1 VHPTLDTLP
10 VYVREGSILPMQ
22 PVTQST
28 SEIPH
33 GPLLLRVYPG
43 RDCKGS
49 LYQDD
54 GKTMAY
60 KHGEFLRVQ
69 FSCEASAD
77 SVKLRIGPHQ
87 GSYRAWWSEL
97 RVEVYGQN
105 SDATYKVA
113 GGKINSGRATLDVAH
128 QMVSVTVPDD
138 GRGSDLEISARQAV
152 SSASR

>member
-1 VHPTLDTLP
+1 
-10 VYVREGSILPMQ
+10 MQ

-28 SEIPH
+28 NEIPH

-43 RDCKGS
+43 HNCKGS

-69 FSCEASAD
+69 FTCEASTD
-77 SVKLRIGPHQ
+77 SVKLHIGPHQ

-97 RVEVYGQN
+97 RVEIFGQN
-105 SDATYKVA
+105 SNATYKVA
-113 GGKINSGRATLDVAH
+113 GGTVESGQATLDVAH
-128 QMVSVTVPDD
+128 QLVSVTIPDD
-138 GRGSDLEISARQAV
+138 GRGSDLEISTRQLR
-152 SSASR
+152 SSGTP